1 VNRPLPA
8 PSGPSVRPLRPDTGQ
23 ATVELALAMPIV
35 AILGLLLV
43 QGALVGRDQL
53 AVVHAA
59 REAAREAGVDP
70 DPDAPGAAARLVLPG
85 ATVDAG
91 VRPPPG
97 RPVTVTVAYRSPTDL
112 PLVGPLLP
120 DPLLTARAV
129 MRVER

>member
-1 VNRPLPA
+1 MT
-8 PSGPSVRPLRPDTGQ
+8 VRRDGGQ
-23 ATVELALAMPIV
+23 ATVELALTMPLV
-35 AILGLLLV
+35 AVLGLLLV

-53 AVVHAA
+53 AVIHAA
-59 REAAREAGVDP
+59 REAVRAASVDP
-70 DPDAPGAAARLVLPG
+70 DPAAPGEAARVVLPG

-97 RPVTVTVAYRSPTDL
+97 RPVTITVTYRTPTDL

-120 DPLLTARAV
+120 DPLLSARAV